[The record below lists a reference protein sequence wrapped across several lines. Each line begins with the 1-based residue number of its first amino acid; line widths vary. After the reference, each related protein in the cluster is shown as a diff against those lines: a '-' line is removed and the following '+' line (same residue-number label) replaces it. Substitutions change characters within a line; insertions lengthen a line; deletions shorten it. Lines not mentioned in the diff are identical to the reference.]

1 MLKSGFNFVA
11 GHVITRFFTYI
22 KRNREMMGR
31 RWLLFM
37 RLMMMQTDA
46 CQFILLLKY
55 NFVVSLHTSPH
66 PLSFFCVWVSVWVCV
81 CVSGCL
87 LVNLVDCIPQLSLSI
102 YLAIPRPSIPKSSPV
117 PSISYTVLS
126 LLLLLQ
132 SYNYNTKQNSV
143 VKNGRKTGNRVVHF
157 SCFRKFSS
165 LNK

>member
-1 MLKSGFNFVA
+1 MTSIHAFDDDADGCMSIY
-11 GHVITRFFTYI
+11 ITVEI
-22 KRNREMMGR
+22 
-31 RWLLFM
+31 
-37 RLMMMQTDA
+37 
-46 CQFILLLKY
+46 QF
-55 NFVVSLHTSPH
+55 
-66 PLSFFCVWVSVWVCV
+66 C
-81 CVSGCL
+81 CVSPYIPPSSLVFLCVGVCL
-87 LVNLVDCIPQLSLSI
+87 SVCMCEWMFAIVNLVDCIPQLSLSI